1 MNRDTEQDGDK
12 NNMEKVPSRF
22 RRTFS
27 NDANVAHGLDDALSK
42 LSKHGRKS
50 RIAERR
56 NRLVDNED
64 RNQVILN
71 RGQKS
76 DE

>member
-1 MNRDTEQDGDK
+1 M
-12 NNMEKVPSRF
+12 PSRF
-22 RRTFS
+22 RHTFS

-42 LSKHGRKS
+42 LSKYGRKS
-50 RIAERR
+50 RIAGREERR

-64 RNQVILN
+64 RNQVIPN